1 MNHTAPP
8 PSKTEPN
15 IISREKQKDDDT
27 KIDKIATTH
36 DLSTFQTPN
45 PVTDTQS
52 PLYQAYIHQLTKD
65 LQDEYEVKMR
75 ALEKREQRAVWLAQR
90 LDEEKVRRW
99 VRHWSDTP
107 LSFWEPLVFPSLK
120 SSGVDGE
127 NTVMNEGAEDDD
139 VLAVNKEVK
148 KENALAVN
156 KEIKKNGDPVVSK
169 EVKDS
174 AVDEQDLENA
184 KVFVDAPAQGNL
196 LMKNEHVSTSQ
207 DEKQEISCVLVS
219 GDSSN
224 GHQFSP
230 KLTIENEDVD
240 ETANVGNRTTH
251 TGSRENST
259 TSCISGKDS
268 TESPLT
274 LSQEKNHMTSVFPF
288 DSAVIQMPHSNNMD
302 DIPDLEISPDLVDCL
317 HPPSTQDVDGKAMTS
332 GMFLSIPN
340 SRNHE

>member
-1 MNHTAPP
+1 
-8 PSKTEPN
+8 
-15 IISREKQKDDDT
+15 
-27 KIDKIATTH
+27 
-36 DLSTFQTPN
+36 
-45 PVTDTQS
+45 
-52 PLYQAYIHQLTKD
+52 
-65 LQDEYEVKMR
+65 
-75 ALEKREQRAVWLAQR
+75 
-90 LDEEKVRRW
+90 
-99 VRHWSDTP
+99 
-107 LSFWEPLVFPSLK
+107 
-120 SSGVDGE
+120 
-127 NTVMNEGAEDDD
+127 
-139 VLAVNKEVK
+139 
-148 KENALAVN
+148 
-156 KEIKKNGDPVVSK
+156 
-169 EVKDS
+169 
-174 AVDEQDLENA
+174 
-184 KVFVDAPAQGNL
+184 
-196 LMKNEHVSTSQ
+196 MKNEHVSTSQ

-251 TGSRENST
+251 TGSRENSI